1 MEKIK
6 ALEEDN
12 MQHVDRTQEVLNSP
26 FDIDTHKATFIDYL
40 ELILLPDGTP
50 VYAVPSH
57 QMKLMSIYGKSPD
70 EIYAEYLQ
78 EQTGLDAVEYL
89 CRKTNCVSV
98 WCGFMQGVPNPA
110 QLATL
115 HQLKDAGLYQGG
127 LTEYESKN

>member
-1 MEKIK
+1 MESIK
-6 ALEEDN
+6 AREEDN
-12 MQHVDRTQEVLNSP
+12 MQYVDITQEVLNSP
-26 FDIDTHKATFIDYL
+26 FNIATHKATFIDYL
-40 ELILLPDGTP
+40 ELIILPDGTP
-50 VYAVPSH
+50 VYAIPSH

-70 EIYAEYLQ
+70 AIYAEYLN

-115 HQLKDAGLYQGG
+115 HQLKDAGLYQGE